1 MKLLGQT
8 EKDSSE
14 EYRLYLQQEYRRLH
28 NHKDDTGV
36 VSGFEEV
43 KLRLFLSLLDRPQ
56 QGDDAGTKRAVNG

>member
-8 EKDSSE
+8 KKDSSE

-28 NHKDDTGV
+28 DQKSDEGT

-43 KLRLFLSLLDRPQ
+43 KLRLFLSLLDRPEHH
-56 QGDDAGTKRAVNG
+56 DDSGTKSAVNG